1 MWLFFSVFS
10 FLEFLNLPG
19 SFLNWWKKLFPMQQN
34 SFQLHCCAKE
44 LSITLFFPSQCLLHI
59 LSFLCFD
66 PNGAPSLAVWDS
78 SCADPGMFFVGCLYY
93 RRPFLHVSGKG
104 LKALSAADIPGYHF
118 DVRPLS
124 WEIRQHKERKLYPLQ
139 RSCICCLCL
148 PVFILS
154 VKQIQSCLIGSLF
167 GFCSE

>member
-19 SFLNWWKKLFPMQQN
+19 SFLNCWKKQFPMQQN

-44 LSITLFFPSQCLLHI
+44 LNVTLFFPF
-59 LSFLCFD
+59 LSSVFCT
-66 PNGAPSLAVWDS
+66 
-78 SCADPGMFFVGCLYY
+78 YY
-93 RRPFLHVSGKG
+93 RFSALTLMGLPLWQCEAAAVLILVYFLWDACIIGDLFVSGKG
-104 LKALSAADIPGYHF
+104 LKALSAADIPGCHF

-124 WEIRQHKERKLYPLQ
+124 WEIRQHKERGLYPLQ
-139 RSCICCLCL
+139 KSCICCLHSL
-148 PVFILS
+148 VFILS
-154 VKQIQSCLIGSLF
+154 SETNPKCLIGSLF